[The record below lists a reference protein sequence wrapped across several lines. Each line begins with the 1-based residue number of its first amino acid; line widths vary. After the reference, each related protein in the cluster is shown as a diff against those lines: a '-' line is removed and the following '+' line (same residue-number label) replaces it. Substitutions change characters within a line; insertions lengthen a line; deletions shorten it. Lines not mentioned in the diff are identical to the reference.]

1 MVEMPFAEDL
11 RAFLKSLAAAKAE
24 FIVVGGYAVAFH
36 GFPRNTGD
44 LDIWVRATADNASRV
59 EQAIREFGFPVDESA
74 RAALLRPDSILRM
87 GHPPLRIELLTQ
99 VSGLEF
105 AACRDR
111 ANVLEVAGTPVP
123 VLGLDDLMANK
134 RAAGRPKDLIDLMEL
149 ERIRDGGAP
158 GRR

>member
-1 MVEMPFAEDL
+1 MVEMPFADDL

-44 LDIWVRATADNASRV
+44 LDIWVRATADNAHRV
-59 EQAIREFGFPVDESA
+59 EQAIRDFGFPVDDAA
-74 RAALLRPDSILRM
+74 RAALLQPDSILRM
-87 GHPPLRIELLTQ
+87 GHPPIRIELLTQ

-111 ANVLEVAGTPVP
+111 ASVLEVAGTPVP

-134 RAAGRPKDLIDLMEL
+134 RAAGRPKDLIDLIEL
-149 ERIRDGGAP
+149 ERLRGGGTP